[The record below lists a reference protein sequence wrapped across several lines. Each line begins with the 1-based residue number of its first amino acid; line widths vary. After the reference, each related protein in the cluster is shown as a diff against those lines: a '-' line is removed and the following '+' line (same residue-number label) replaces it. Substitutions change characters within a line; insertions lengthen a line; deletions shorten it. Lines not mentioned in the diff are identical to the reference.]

1 MRQYFCQCFSHLL
14 VNDLKLIPPSN
25 AKNLPTP
32 LHNFFFFFQRFNL
45 LLFVKDL
52 KLDFSTLNRK
62 KLPTPLIYN
71 ALRGTAGDKEFDIT
85 VQMILAAR
93 SSSEIQENRNGR

>member
-1 MRQYFCQCFSHLL
+1 MQKTFRRPCT
-14 VNDLKLIPPSN
+14 I
-25 AKNLPTP
+25 
-32 LHNFFFFFQRFNL
+32 FFFFFQRFNL